1 MDIKI
6 RPEAFIGLPFS
17 KKQEIRKELQNRSNR
32 SLENEFHYLQTLISD
47 CIEQESKMAFNL
59 YMGIEKKNR
68 KREFVENRHIF
79 FYFISKYSKR
89 PFMYIG
95 QKYGFN
101 HATIIHSINNVKN
114 WRETDP
120 KFKKKLI
127 RIKNKIILNYEN
139 N

>member
-6 RPEAFIGLPFS
+6 SPEAFIGLPFI

-32 SLENEFHYLQTLISD
+32 SLENEYNYLQTLISD
-47 CIEQESKMAFNL
+47 CIEEETKMPFNL
-59 YMGIEKKNR
+59 YMGLEKKSR
-68 KREFVENRHIF
+68 KREFVENRQIY
-79 FYFISKYSKR
+79 FYFISKYSKK

-101 HATIIHSINNVKN
+101 HATIIHSINNIKN
-114 WRETDP
+114 LRATDP

-127 RIKNKIILNYEN
+127 RIKNKIILIYEN

>member
-6 RPEAFIGLPFS
+6 RPEAFIGLPFI

-32 SLENEFHYLQTLISD
+32 SLENEYNYLQTLISD
-47 CIEQESKMAFNL
+47 CIEEETKMPFNL
-59 YMGIEKKNR
+59 YMGLEKKSR
-68 KREFVENRHIF
+68 KREFVENRQIY
-79 FYFISKYSKR
+79 FYFISKYSKK

-114 WRETDP
+114 LRATDP

>member
-6 RPEAFIGLPFS
+6 SPEAFIGLPFI

-32 SLENEFHYLQTLISD
+32 SLENEYNYLQTLISD
-47 CIEQESKMAFNL
+47 CIEEETKMPFNL
-59 YMGIEKKNR
+59 YMGLEKKSR
-68 KREFVENRHIF
+68 KREFVENRQIY
-79 FYFISKYSKR
+79 FYFISKYSKK

-114 WRETDP
+114 LRATDP

-127 RIKNKIILNYEN
+127 RIKNKIILIYEN